1 MKRSVIYVLI
11 CSLFWGIPRVAGAQ
25 QMMNLDDAISIGLKS
40 NYDILMAKN
49 QEDAAALNYHY
60 AFGAFLPVVDVNGSR
75 TWTTAK
81 IAQKY
86 SNGNDVERN
95 RSKSNNISLSADLDW
110 TLFDGLRVFA
120 AKDRLKAIQEAGSL
134 AVKDQVVATVAHI
147 IGAYY
152 AIVQAKQQLASIA
165 EQMSISQERVDI
177 ANNKFISGL
186 GSKIDLLQAQVD
198 FNAEKSAY
206 LLQQTLIDENKA
218 TLNQLIAL
226 PADNSYLVTDTIPVN
241 LELQLAALQ
250 QKASVNNPGLLLAQK
265 DIAISKLSVK
275 ELQRSRLPTISFQ
288 SSYAYSRQRSEAGFS
303 LFNENKGINYGFSAS
318 LPIFHGFYTTQQI
331 KSAQLDVAYGEL
343 SLQNQRSQVSLQLRN
358 AFKDYD
364 YYKTAMQLETENL
377 DVAEENVKVTLAA
390 FRLGQITSLEVKEAQ
405 QSLGAAQLRLITAR
419 YNAKLAETN
428 LLRLQGDLLR

>member
-1 MKRSVIYVLI
+1 MKRIVIYVLTWSVW
-11 CSLFWGIPRVAGAQ
+11 CGIPVAAGAQ
-25 QMMNLDDAISIGLKS
+25 QMMSLDDAISIGLKN

-60 AFGAFLPVVDVNGSR
+60 AFGAFLPTLDVNGSR
-75 TWTTAK
+75 TWTTAN
-81 IAQKY
+81 ISQKY

-95 RSKSNNISLSADLDW
+95 RSRSNNISLSADLDW

-120 AKDRLKAIQEAGSL
+120 AKDRLKAIQEAGTL
-134 AVKDQVVATVAHI
+134 GVKDQVVATLANI

-165 EQMSISQERVDI
+165 EQMSISQERVNI
-177 ANNKFISGL
+177 ANNKFMSGL

-198 FNAEKSAY
+198 LNAQKSAY
-206 LLQQTLIDENKA
+206 LLQQTLIEENKA

-226 PADNSYLVTDTIPVN
+226 PPDNKYLVSDTIPVN
-241 LELQLAALQ
+241 LGLQLAALQ
-250 QKASVNNPGLLLAQK
+250 QKAKVNNPGLLLAQK
-265 DIAISKLSVK
+265 DIDISKLSLK
-275 ELQRSRLPTISFQ
+275 EVQRSRLPTVSFQ
-288 SSYAYSRQRSEAGFS
+288 SSYSYSRQSSQAGFS
-303 LFNENKGINYGFSAS
+303 LFNKNRGLSYGFSAS

-343 SLQNQRSQVSLQLRN
+343 NLKNQQSQVSLQLQN

-364 YYKTAMQLETENL
+364 YYKQAMELETQNL

-390 FRLGQITSLEVKEAQ
+390 FRLGQITSLEIKEAQ

-428 LLRLQGDLLR
+428 LLRIQGDLLR